1 MYSTAWRPVTHSTIR
16 NALCCI
22 IEWLP
27 CAGAK
32 KKKEKKSALIDE
44 FSSIS
49 KRRHGDTGPKRP
61 VFKTGPP
68 VMRWKYNTGTSLS
81 LIPAATFMFDNEPY
95 ANTCEALT
103 AETSLAV
110 FTCCRTSTQIW
121 GSVDDVT
128 ATVGPKNVKKKIV
141 KEAKKS
147 QLLAECAY
155 SIEQKWI
162 NNTESHSWILTS
174 MNSTVNEPKGKKN
187 GSMQMWSRCR
197 CRNPSSFLTPSSN
210 NNDNNNNKNTF
221 WAWNRVLAF

>member
-174 MNSTVNEPKGKKN
+174 MNSTVNEPKGKKWLYAN
-187 GSMQMWSRCR
+187 VKPLSLSE
-197 CRNPSSFLTPSSN
+197 PIIFF
-210 NNDNNNNKNTF
+210 NTEQQQQ
-221 WAWNRVLAF
+221 RQQQQ